1 MAYGIGWVANGW
13 FMTSKKFMMNTTHT
27 DTHIYVHF
35 YTHNTFSC
43 GFFFFQQKL
52 HSFQDFLI
60 CNKSFALFQ
69 TFVHFV

>member
-13 FMTSKKFMMNTTHT
+13 FMTNKKFMMNTTHT

-43 GFFFFQQKL
+43 GFFLFSTKIT
-52 HSFQDFLI
+52 LI
-60 CNKSFALFQ
+60 SEFSYM
-69 TFVHFV
+69 